1 MTVIAQTKPK
11 FGAWLAATILSPF
24 IIMSFEL
31 WVTRKFGHYGT
42 DWDYAGVALAIAVG
56 LCCLWR
62 LPVTIAARLWFTVA
76 YVPVGAGLL
85 LMYSLF
91 FVCVVFGDCL

>member
-31 WVTRKFGHYGT
+31 WVTRRFGLYGT
-42 DWDYAGVALAIAVG
+42 DWDYAGVVLAITVG
-56 LCCLWR
+56 LGCLWW
-62 LPVTIAARLWFTVA
+62 LPMTVTARLCFTVA

-85 LMYSLF
+85 MMYSLF

>member
-11 FGAWLAATILSPF
+11 FGVWLVATILTPF

-31 WVTRKFGHYGT
+31 WVTRSFALYGAG
-42 DWDYAGVALAIAVG
+42 WDYAGVVLPIAVG

-62 LPVTIAARLWFTVA
+62 LPMTVTARLWFTVA

-85 LMYSLF
+85 MMYSLF